1 MARCCSASVMPEV
14 TKSCG
19 APASSMVA
27 MAPRRA
33 PVSDCALSTT
43 SRSTV
48 SRSRLALIR
57 RLAALSAEMRS
68 RSAAISRRSSS
79 GALTAAPRRGA
90 EWVCRGRA
98 RDRPGR
104 GDSAGRAAKYRL
116 NSLYPYYCDV
126 IIHTYFTMA

>member
-1 MARCCSASVMPEV
+1 MARCSASVKPEV

-27 MAPRRA
+27 MAPKRA
-33 PVSDCALSTT
+33 PVSDRALSTT

-79 GALTAAPRRGA
+79 GGFTAAPRRGA
-90 EWVCRGRA
+90 ESVRRSRE
-98 RDRPGR
+98 RDRTGR
-104 GDSAGRAAKYRL
+104 VDAAGNTATYQHSSR
-116 NSLYPYYCDV
+116 YPYSLSL
-126 IIHTYFTMA
+126 IIHTYFTLF